1 MKLLFAIKFLHNAPG
16 GAEKVLCILCNQ
28 LAKKGHDVTIL
39 SYDRKGSKPFYYVHP
54 NIQIIQLNLPAKK
67 TTLLNSIKR
76 MWFLRKAVS
85 TINPDIVIGFMHSM
99 FIPLSISLAFLK
111 KKIIASEH
119 IVIEHYSNK
128 RFEFFLL
135 MLSSIFIKKISV
147 INTEIKSKYPF
158 FIRNKMTVISNPI
171 NENRNNF
178 LQKNALIKRKFIL
191 SIGRLDE
198 QKNHKLLIDAFN
210 LIAFKYKNWTLH
222 IYGQGNLYSELM
234 SQIKKYKLEH
244 RILIKKPIKN
254 ISAVYNS
261 ASFMALPSKY
271 ESFGLVVAEAMS
283 HSLPVIALVDCANIK
298 AILENRI
305 NGLLVSGKTYNEQ
318 VNQFAVAMQDLIV
331 NEKDLVRLSKN
342 AYATNL
348 THFDTHLIVQKWE
361 NLFNEVLIS

>member
-1 MKLLFAIKFLHNAPG
+1 MKLLFAIKFLHKAAG

-28 LAKKGHDVTIL
+28 LAKRGHHVTIL
-39 SYDRKGSKPFYYVHP
+39 SYDRKGSKPFYYLDP
-54 NIQIIQLNLPAKK
+54 KIRLIQLNLPDKK
-67 TTLLNSIKR
+67 TTLFNTIER
-76 MWFLRKAVS
+76 MWVLRKAIS
-85 TINPDIVIGFMHSM
+85 KINPDIVVGFMHSM
-99 FIPLSISLAFLK
+99 FVPLSLSLAFLK

-119 IVIEHYSNK
+119 IVMEHYVNK

-135 MLSSIFIKKISV
+135 MLSSISIKKISV

-171 NENRNNF
+171 NENKNNLF
-178 LQKNALIKRKFIL
+178 KKNALIKKRLIL

-210 LIAFKYKNWTLH
+210 LIAFKYKDWTLH
-222 IYGQGNLYSELM
+222 IYGEGNLYAELM
-234 SQIKKYKLEH
+234 SKIKSYKLEK
-244 RILIKKPIKN
+244 RIFIKKPTKN
-254 ISAVYNS
+254 VSAAYNS
-261 ASFMALPSKY
+261 ASFMVLPSKY
-271 ESFGLVVAEAMS
+271 ESFGLVIAEAMN
-283 HSLPVIALVDCANIK
+283 HSLPVIALENCANIK
-298 AILENRI
+298 SILENRI

-318 VNQFAVAMQDLIV
+318 VNQLAVAMQNLIV

-348 THFDTHLIVQKWE
+348 THFDTNLIVQKWE